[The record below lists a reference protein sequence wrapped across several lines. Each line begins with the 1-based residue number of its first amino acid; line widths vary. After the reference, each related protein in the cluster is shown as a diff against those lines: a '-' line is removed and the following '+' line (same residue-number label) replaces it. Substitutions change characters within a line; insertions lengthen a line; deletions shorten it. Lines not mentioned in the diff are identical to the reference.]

1 MLWPREAGEF
11 IASKSKDVKIN
22 PDGVKRAAVAIT
34 DAVIKGNVK
43 LEEAFTQNKLF
54 PLDKGLSEEELAN
67 WIFLVDSLNFNF
79 WTPDGEPKFTVH
91 WNGKRYKGYMA
102 MVASIN
108 RAIDEGNRMYDPKY
122 YTSLTID
129 EVKHIFRSLT
139 YSRLPLLEERLRVM
153 KEVGQTLLDKYEG
166 SFAAVI
172 RKCEKRGI
180 RLVELVTNDFP
191 SFNDTAEF
199 EGQKVA
205 MFKRAQLLVSD
216 TWLLFRG
223 QGLGAFIDIDQL
235 TMFADY
241 RVPQSMAYFGAL
253 EYSESLTEKLKKQ
266 TLFKS
271 GDREEAKIRGCS
283 IHGIEL
289 IVEEAKKMLREQGRD
304 PAGLNSIKTDFFLWE
319 FRIKN
324 FKMLLKIPYH
334 RIRCIYY

>member
-1 MLWPREAGEF
+1 MP
-11 IASKSKDVKIN
+11 
-22 PDGVKRAAVAIT
+22 
-34 DAVIKGNVK
+34 
-43 LEEAFTQNKLF
+43 LF
-54 PLDKGLSEEELAN
+54 
-67 WIFLVDSLNFNF
+67 
-79 WTPDGEPKFTVH
+79 
-91 WNGKRYKGYMA
+91 
-102 MVASIN
+102 
-108 RAIDEGNRMYDPKY
+108 
-122 YTSLTID
+122 
-129 EVKHIFRSLT
+129 
-139 YSRLPLLEERLRVM
+139 EERLNVM

-205 MFKRAQLLVSD
+205 MFKRAQIVVSD

-266 TLFKS
+266 TLQ
-271 GDREEAKIRGCS
+271 IR
-283 IHGIEL
+283 
-289 IVEEAKKMLREQGRD
+289 R
-304 PAGLNSIKTDFFLWE
+304 P
-319 FRIKN
+319 
-324 FKMLLKIPYH
+324 
-334 RIRCIYY
+334 